1 MEIKSV
7 LALIMPNLCALP
19 DTKIVVN
26 IKEYVVWVEDNTG
39 ATFKITIEK
48 VEN

>member
-7 LALIMPNLCALP
+7 LALIMPNLCGLS
-19 DTKIVVN
+19 DTKVVVN
-26 IKEYVVWVEDNTG
+26 VKECAVWLEDNTG
-39 ATFKITIEK
+39 TTFKIIIEK